1 MLAQYIKM
9 CVHVPLPTVQHPP
22 GRFPGWGSVPQDLS
36 RRSPAPQCVWGHK
49 GAGGHV
55 RHPAGAGLG
64 REPGWGSAASP
75 AAPLRPGDT
84 AAGKHRRVCP
94 ARSFPSCLCTTDTC
108 SLLLVGSSSEPPG
121 LKASSVKSSLRDT
134 AISSTLTINMSLV
147 VSAWETAMAFLVTR
161 GFKLCSVHFEW
172 EGNYCYKKKKGGG
185 GELHQEKN

>member
-36 RRSPAPQCVWGHK
+36 RRSPAPQCLWGHK

-55 RHPAGAGLG
+55 RHPACAGLG

-75 AAPLRPGDT
+75 AAPSRPGDT

-94 ARSFPSCLCTTDTC
+94 ARSR
-108 SLLLVGSSSEPPG
+108 LLVLLPFLPLYHRHMLSPPG
-121 LKASSVKSSLRDT
+121 GIFLRATRIKSL
-134 AISSTLTINMSLV
+134 ISEIII
-147 VSAWETAMAFLVTR
+147 A
-161 GFKLCSVHFEW
+161 
-172 EGNYCYKKKKGGG
+172 
-185 GELHQEKN
+185 